1 MYDGPLQELIDA
13 LSRLPGIG
21 PKGAQRIAF
30 HILDAPAEEANE
42 LTDALRE
49 VKEKA
54 KFCKICFNVSSD
66 EVCQYCRD
74 PRRDQSMICV
84 VEESKDVIAVERTRQ
99 FRGLYHVLGGAIS
112 PLDGK
117 GPADLHIRE
126 LCQRLADET
135 VTEVILATN
144 PNLEG
149 EATATYRAHGR
160 DGVPTSLWF
169 AGWRR
174 SGIRRRGHPGARLR
188 GTPPCGSWCLISA
201 VSH

>member
-42 LTDALRE
+42 LADALRE

-84 VEESKDVIAVERTRQ
+84 VEESNESPIDLIMRE
-99 FRGLYHVLGGAIS
+99 LGGVVIDT
-112 PLDGK
+112 DG
-117 GPADLHIRE
+117 DS
-126 LCQRLADET
+126 
-135 VTEVILATN
+135 
-144 PNLEG
+144 
-149 EATATYRAHGR
+149 TAR
-160 DGVPTSLWF
+160 
-169 AGWRR
+169 
-174 SGIRRRGHPGARLR
+174 
-188 GTPPCGSWCLISA
+188 
-201 VSH
+201 

>member
-42 LTDALRE
+42 LADALRE

-74 PRRDQSMICV
+74 PRRDHDPIKGC
-84 VEESKDVIAVERTRQ
+84 DV
-99 FRGLYHVLGGAIS
+99 LGAIS
-112 PLDGK
+112 RFHQGRSLM
-117 GPADLHIRE
+117 
-126 LCQRLADET
+126 
-135 VTEVILATN
+135 
-144 PNLEG
+144 
-149 EATATYRAHGR
+149 TARRA
-160 DGVPTSLWF
+160 P
-169 AGWRR
+169 
-174 SGIRRRGHPGARLR
+174 
-188 GTPPCGSWCLISA
+188 
-201 VSH
+201 